1 MFDFDDDDFGMDDL
15 IEADI
20 ECGLFEDDQ
29 LPEKRFKKPIKKQV
43 KKLPKKKTKSFWDI
57 FKI

>member
-20 ECGLFEDDQ
+20 EFGLIEDDQ

-43 KKLPKKKTKSFWDI
+43 KKLSKKKTKSFCDI